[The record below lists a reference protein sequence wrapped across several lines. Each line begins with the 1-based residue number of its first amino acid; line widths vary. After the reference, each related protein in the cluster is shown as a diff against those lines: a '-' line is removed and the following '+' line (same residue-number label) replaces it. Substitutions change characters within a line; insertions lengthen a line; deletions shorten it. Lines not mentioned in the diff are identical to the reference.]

1 MATPVTFG
9 VDLEIVRQYA
19 PGLPA
24 SLSASTYPTEA
35 GLTAIIGRKAS
46 MWTERLR
53 QTSIDA
59 ASIAADPTSTAYLI
73 MQEIVAIDV
82 ALALMMARERVPTEL
97 IEQWKEQ
104 RDASWDRI
112 TAEPA
117 TVGVDLSQ
125 ASWVFDSHVTQQAQI
140 EQDVRSQSLG
150 VRLASA
156 GRV

>member
-1 MATPVTFG
+1 MAT
-9 VDLEIVRQYA
+9 LEEGARTQRAGWRLWLI
-19 PGLPA
+19 GLLP
-24 SLSASTYPTEA
+24 
-35 GLTAIIGRKAS
+35 I
-46 MWTERLR
+46 
-53 QTSIDA
+53 
-59 ASIAADPTSTAYLI
+59 
-73 MQEIVAIDV
+73 V

>member
-1 MATPVTFG
+1 MALPVTFG
-9 VDLEIVRQYA
+9 VTLDIVRQYA

-24 SLSASTYPTEA
+24 TLSSTTYPTET

-46 MWTERLR
+46 AWTERLR

-59 ASIAADPTSTAYLI
+59 SSIAADPTSTSYLI
-73 MQEIVAIDV
+73 MQEILAIDV
-82 ALALMMARERVPTEL
+82 VLVFMMARERTVTDL
-97 IEQWKEQ
+97 MTQYREQQ
-104 RDASWDRI
+104 DASWLRI
-112 TAEPA
+112 TEEPA

-125 ASWVFDSHVTQQAQI
+125 ASWVLDSHVTQQAQI